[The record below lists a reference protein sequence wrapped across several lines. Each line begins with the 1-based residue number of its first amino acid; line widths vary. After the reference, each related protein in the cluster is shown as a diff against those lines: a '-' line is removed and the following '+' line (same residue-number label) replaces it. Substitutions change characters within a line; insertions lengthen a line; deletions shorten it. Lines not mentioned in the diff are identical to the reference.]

1 MKKTSLIVMEDD
13 VATFMRAQITEKLS
27 RWGGVVMC
35 QCYVLT
41 ENFYANR
48 ANLTYIQYTYV
59 E

>member
-1 MKKTSLIVMEDD
+1 MEDD